1 MVKPAVGE
9 ANSLQ
14 LRGEV
19 VFPQTHTRE
28 HADGAAGVPAVGKAG
43 GELVPRHTNLALLQT
58 KVTKTEVKKQ
68 ERYSKKV
75 GVVTRPGFPGITC
88 SRCCNRTP
96 F

>member
-43 GELVPRHTNLALLQT
+43 GELEPRHTNHALL
-58 KVTKTEVKKQ
+58 
-68 ERYSKKV
+68 
-75 GVVTRPGFPGITC
+75 
-88 SRCCNRTP
+88 
-96 F
+96 